1 MAGFPVLSNK
11 LGLIHGYVPA
21 VIEVRIHDRRS
32 GDGI

>member
-1 MAGFPVLSNK
+1 MSNK
-11 LGLIHGYVPA
+11 LGFIHGYVPA